1 MFKRLKEYLKKQ
13 RKKRQ
18 NNLAAYWNYESDE
31 EFEYDWDEESDEDA
45 DNWDEESGED
55 EDDVY
60 GDYGGY
66 KSYEERHTCRWE
78 DGCGGCPYYS
88 DCGIVNDCYL

>member
-13 RKKRQ
+13 HKEHQ
-18 NNLAAYWNYESDE
+18 NNRAAYWDDESDE
-31 EFEYDWDEESDEDA
+31 VLDYDWDEES
-45 DNWDEESGED
+45 GE

-60 GDYGGY
+60 GDYGRY
-66 KSYEERHTCRWE
+66 DSCEDRYTCRWE

-88 DCGIVNDCYL
+88 DCGIVNDCYF